1 MFKFILYG
9 GVSLRLK
16 KFCVL
21 NYKVFNTKFSIDF
34 SSQDI
39 VILTGRNNTGKST
52 FLEAINQF
60 YLPTTAKGKIP
71 VECYS
76 NQDESKTIELQ
87 AEFVVDSET
96 GETVTIVK
104 KYSNDNG
111 KYFDMQG
118 VEIKRTH
125 ELKETLDQILAN
137 SPYYI
142 TPYMTTEEI
151 DKQVQEIYSQII
163 TAELGKLEMEA
174 FDDEELQAIQTEYLE
189 LKSSIPKLL
198 SKLKSKTDFSL
209 LNVSESVSNS
219 LQNVFSN
226 SSLQLL
232 VQGGESSG
240 FSVSDIVKSTSS
252 SVLIGNM
259 HNSDMP
265 LSTQGTGLQ
274 RMSLIYIIQNMIEQG
289 LMGTNSTQK
298 MLLIDEPEAFLHPE
312 AVRALSRSLYAIGN
326 RMPLLI
332 STHSPVLIDLS
343 ENHTTIQVFRIG
355 KTEAIELYQSSISQ
369 FDEGDIKNMK
379 LMNYVDSYVNE
390 FFFAD
395 KIMIVEGDTE
405 YVAFKHFIKERGLNI
420 HVIRARGKS
429 TICSLMK
436 ILNQFNTSYY
446 ILHDIDNHERFTH
459 TTLKAQQ
466 TNCYNIYALKGDST
480 RIFSSVPNFE
490 RAIGLGDVPNNKKTE
505 TIYRI
510 IHDAVDSDYIQFRE
524 KIEKVFNFI
533 FSLENQMSLEHPFI
547 EIIEDKD
554 YEEQFTPL
562 LSQERKVLKRK
573 SSAVSGAAS
582 KIEQEAFNM

>member
-1 MFKFILYG
+1 M
-9 GVSLRLK
+9 RLK
-16 KFCVL
+16 KFSVL

-34 SSQDI
+34 SSEDI

-76 NQDESKTIELQ
+76 NQDENKTIELE
-87 AEFVVDSET
+87 AEFVMDDET

-111 KYFDMQG
+111 RYYDTQG
-118 VEIKRTH
+118 IEIKRTH
-125 ELKETLDQILAN
+125 ALKETLDEILAN

-163 TAELGKLEMEA
+163 TAELNKLEMEE
-174 FDDEELQAIQTEYLE
+174 FDEEELKAIKREYIE
-189 LKSSIPKLL
+189 LKSSIPRLL
-198 SKLKSKTDFSL
+198 KKLKSKTDFSL
-209 LNVSESVSNS
+209 STVSQSVSKS
-219 LQNVFSN
+219 LQSVFSN
-226 SSLQLL
+226 DSLQLS
-232 VQGGESSG
+232 VQGGESNG
-240 FSVSDIVKSTSS
+240 FSVSDLVKSTSS
-252 SVLIGNM
+252 SVLIGNI

-265 LSTQGTGLQ
+265 LSTQGTGIQ

-289 LMGTNSTQK
+289 LMGTKNTQK

-312 AVRALSRSLYAIGN
+312 AVRALSRSLYAIGS
-326 RMPLLI
+326 RMPLII

-355 KTEAIELYQSSISQ
+355 KTEAIELYQSSSSQ
-369 FDEGDIKNMK
+369 FDKDDIKNMK
-379 LMNYVDSYVNE
+379 LLNYVDSYVNE

-395 KIMIVEGDTE
+395 KIIVVEGDTE

-420 HVIRARGKS
+420 HVIRARGKA

-436 ILNQFNTSYY
+436 ILNQFNIRYY

-466 TNCYNIYALKGDST
+466 TNCNNIFALKGNST
-480 RIFSSVPNFE
+480 RIFGSVPNLE
-490 RAIGLGDVPNNKKTE
+490 RAIGLGDIPNNKKTE
-505 TIYRI
+505 TIHGI
-510 IHDAVDSDYIQFRE
+510 IHELVEASYNQARE
-524 KIEKVFNFI
+524 KIEKVFNYI
-533 FSLENQMSLEHPFI
+533 FSLDNQMTLEHPFI
-547 EIIEDKD
+547 EIIGDKD
-554 YEEQFTPL
+554 YENLFTPL
-562 LSQERKVLKRK
+562 LSQERKILKRK
-573 SSAVSGAAS
+573 SKAVS
-582 KIEQEAFNM
+582 KVEQVTFEL

>member
-1 MFKFILYG
+1 M
-9 GVSLRLK
+9 RLK
-16 KFCVL
+16 KFSIL
-21 NYKVFNTKFSIDF
+21 NYKVFNTKFGIDF
-34 SSQDI
+34 SSEDI

-76 NQDESKTIELQ
+76 SQDEDKTIELE

-111 KYFDMQG
+111 RYFDTQG

-125 ELKETLDQILAN
+125 NLRKTLDEILAN

-163 TAELGKLEMEA
+163 TAELSKLELEEC
-174 FDDEELQAIQTEYLE
+174 DEEELQAIKSEYLE
-189 LKSSIPKLL
+189 LKSSIPRLL
-198 SKLKSKTDFSL
+198 KKLKSKTDFSL
-209 LNVSESVSNS
+209 SNVSDSVSKS
-219 LQNVFSN
+219 LQDVFSN
-226 SSLQLL
+226 SSLQLS
-232 VQGGESSG
+232 VQGGESDG

-259 HNSDMP
+259 HSSDMP
-265 LSTQGTGLQ
+265 LSTQGTGIQ

-326 RMPLLI
+326 RMPLII

-355 KTEAIELYQSSISQ
+355 KTEAIELYQSSSSQ
-369 FDEGDIKNMK
+369 FDESDIKNMK
-379 LMNYVDSYVNE
+379 LLNYVDSYVNE

-395 KIMIVEGDTE
+395 KILVVEGDTE

-420 HVIRARGKS
+420 HVVRARGKA

-436 ILNQFNTSYY
+436 ILNQFKTRYY
-446 ILHDIDNHERFTH
+446 ILHDIDNHERFTPSV
-459 TTLKAQQ
+459 LKAQQ
-466 TNCYNIYALKGDST
+466 TNCYNIYKLKEDST
-480 RIFSSVPNFE
+480 RIFGSVPNLE
-490 RAIGLGDVPNNKKTE
+490 RSIGLGDVTNNKKTE
-505 TIYRI
+505 TIHKI
-510 IHDAVDSDYIQFRE
+510 IHDAADSSYIQARE
-524 KIEKVFNFI
+524 KIERLINYI
-533 FSLENQMSLEHPFI
+533 FGLENQMTLEHPFI
-547 EIIEDKD
+547 EIIGDKD
-554 YEEQFTPL
+554 YENLFTPL
-562 LSQERKVLKRK
+562 LNQERKVLKRK
-573 SSAVSGAAS
+573 SKAVSKME
-582 KIEQEAFNM
+582 KI

>member
-1 MFKFILYG
+1 MRLTKF
-9 GVSLRLK
+9 S
-16 KFCVL
+16 VL

-34 SSQDI
+34 SSEDI

-76 NQDESKTIELQ
+76 NQDENKTIELE
-87 AEFVVDSET
+87 AHFIVDNET
-96 GETVTIVK
+96 GETVTIAK

-111 KYFDMQG
+111 KYYDAQG
-118 VEIKRTH
+118 AEIKRTH
-125 ELKETLDQILAN
+125 ELKETLDEILAN

-163 TAELGKLEMEA
+163 TTELSKLEMDE
-174 FDDEELQAIQTEYLE
+174 FDEEELKAIKKEYLE

-198 SKLKSKTDFSL
+198 KKLKSKTDFSL
-209 LNVSESVSNS
+209 SNVSESVSKSLQSVFSNNS
-219 LQNVFSN
+219 LQLS
-226 SSLQLL
+226 
-232 VQGGESSG
+232 VQGGESTG

-252 SVLIGNM
+252 SVLIGNR
-259 HNSDMP
+259 HSSDMP
-265 LSTQGTGLQ
+265 LSTQGTGIQ

-312 AVRALSRSLYAIGN
+312 AVRALSRSLYAIGS
-326 RMPLLI
+326 RMPLII

-355 KTEAIELYQSSISQ
+355 KTEAIELYQSSSSQ
-369 FDEGDIKNMK
+369 FDEDDIRNMK
-379 LMNYVDSYVNE
+379 LLNYADSYVNE

-395 KIMIVEGDTE
+395 KIIVVEGDTE

-420 HVIRARGKS
+420 HVIRARGKA

-436 ILNQFNTSYY
+436 ILNQFNTKYY
-446 ILHDIDNHERFTH
+446 ILHDVDNHERFTH

-466 TNCYNIYALKGDST
+466 TNCYNIYALKKDST
-480 RIFSSVPNFE
+480 RIFGSAPNFE
-490 RAIGLGDVPNNKKTE
+490 RAIDLGDIPNKKKTE
-505 TIYRI
+505 TIHRI
-510 IHDAVDSDYIQFRE
+510 LHDTVDTSYIQARE

-533 FSLENQMSLEHPFI
+533 FSLENQMSLEHSFI
-547 EIIEDKD
+547 EIIGDKD
-554 YEEQFTPL
+554 YENLFTPL
-562 LSQERKVLKRK
+562 LNQKRKVLKRK
-573 SSAVSGAAS
+573 SKVVSGVTS
-582 KIEQEAFNM
+582 KEEQVTSDM

>member
-1 MFKFILYG
+1 
-9 GVSLRLK
+9 LRLK

-76 NQDESKTIELQ
+76 NQDENNTIELE

-96 GETVTIVK
+96 GETVTFVK

-111 KYFDMQG
+111 KYFDTQG
-118 VEIKRTH
+118 AEIKRNH
-125 ELKETLDQILAN
+125 EFKKTLDEILAN

-151 DKQVQEIYSQII
+151 DRQVQEIYSQII
-163 TAELGKLEMEA
+163 TAELGKLETEE
-174 FDDEELQAIQTEYLE
+174 FDEEELQAIKTEYLE
-189 LKSSIPKLL
+189 LKRSIPKLL
-198 SKLKSKTDFSL
+198 KKLKSKTDFSL
-209 LNVSESVSNS
+209 SNVSESVSKS
-219 LQNVFSN
+219 LQSVFSN

-232 VQGGESSG
+232 VQGGESDG

-252 SVLIGNM
+252 SVLIGNKQ
-259 HNSDMP
+259 HSDMP
-265 LSTQGTGLQ
+265 LSTQGTGIQ

-289 LMGTNSTQK
+289 LMGTNSKQK

-312 AVRALSRSLYAIGN
+312 AVRALSKSLYAIGS
-326 RMPLLI
+326 RMPLII

-343 ENHTTIQVFRIG
+343 ENHTSIQVFRIG
-355 KTEAIELYQSSISQ
+355 KTEAIELYLSSSSQ
-369 FDEGDIKNMK
+369 FDEDDIKNMK
-379 LMNYVDSYVNE
+379 LLNYVDSYVNE

-395 KIMIVEGDTE
+395 KIIVVEGDTE

-420 HVIRARGKS
+420 HVIRARGKA

-436 ILNQFNTSYY
+436 ILNQFNTKYY
-446 ILHDIDNHERFTH
+446 ILHDIDNHERFKH
-459 TTLKAQQ
+459 PTLKAQQ
-466 TNCYNIYALKGDST
+466 TNCYNIYALKSDST
-480 RIFSSVPNFE
+480 RIFGSVPNLE
-490 RAIGLGDVPNNKKTE
+490 RAIGLGDVPDHKKTE
-505 TIYRI
+505 TIHRI
-510 IHDAVDSDYIQFRE
+510 IHDAIDTTYIQYRE

-533 FSLENQMSLEHPFI
+533 FSLEDQMSLEDPFI
-547 EIIEDKD
+547 EIIRDKD
-554 YEEQFTPL
+554 YENLFTPL
-562 LSQERKVLKRK
+562 LSQERKVLMRK
-573 SSAVSGAAS
+573 SSAVLRAAS
-582 KIEQEAFNM
+582 KVKQ